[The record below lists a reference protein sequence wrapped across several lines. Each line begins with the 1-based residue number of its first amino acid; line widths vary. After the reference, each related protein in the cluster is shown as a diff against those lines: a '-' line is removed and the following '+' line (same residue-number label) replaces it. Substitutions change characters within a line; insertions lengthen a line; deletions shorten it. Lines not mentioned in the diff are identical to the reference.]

1 VTCTAGAFLA
11 SSTPRSPA
19 FAARRAPAP
28 RRPDGA
34 WEKLAL
40 APGLGRMLQPVAET
54 ADDAAKPLVRDPREV
69 REARLDPELARRRA
83 ETDAI
88 DHALVTRAQAGDR
101 TALGELLHKYGAG
114 LYRSVLLPRL
124 GTETAAKEALA
135 ETYAKVV
142 ANIAKF
148 TWQNVGFYPW
158 LRTVALRVA
167 LDQLRA
173 KKRLVLFEEDD
184 LAREIDATQT
194 TTPVDQQLSDQ
205 RDREAARAKV
215 EAALGAINPRYA
227 RAIRLRVLEE
237 RPREE
242 VAAELGVTTATFDV
256 LLHRAIASL
265 KKSLEA
271 AAGGSPTDAGAPHA
285 ATKDMRHGDG

>member
-1 VTCTAGAFLA
+1 MTCGA
-11 SSTPRSPA
+11 SPLVLSG
-19 FAARRAPAP
+19 FAALGSPSTFAL
-28 RRPDGA
+28 
-34 WEKLAL
+34 EKLGL
-40 APGLGRMLQPVAET
+40 EGRLGRMLGPVPET
-54 ADDAAKPLVRDPREV
+54 ADDAKSLRRDPRE
-69 REARLDPELARRRA
+69 ARPGLDPEQLKRRA
-83 ETDAI
+83 EADAI
-88 DHALVTRAQAGDR
+88 DHELVTRAQAGDR
-101 TALGELLHKYGAG
+101 AALGELLHKYGPG

-124 GTETAAKEALA
+124 ATEANAKEALS

-184 LAREIDATQT
+184 LAREIDAAQT
-194 TTPVDQQLSDQ
+194 TTPVEQQISDQ

-215 EAALGAINPRYA
+215 ESALERINPRYA
-227 RAIRLRVLEE
+227 KAIRLRVLDE

-242 VAAELGVTTATFDV
+242 VATELGVTPATFDV

-265 KKSLEA
+265 KKTLEA
-271 AAGGSPTDAGAPHA
+271 AAPHGSEEDG
-285 ATKDMRHGDG
+285 KRNGDG

>member
-1 VTCTAGAFLA
+1 MRRAARSSSVTCIA
-11 SSTPRSPA
+11 SALSTWQP
-19 FAARRAPAP
+19 
-28 RRPDGA
+28 
-34 WEKLAL
+34 WEKLGRDAS
-40 APGLGRMLQPVAET
+40 PRRMLRPVAET
-54 ADDAAKPLVRDPREV
+54 ADDPAKSLPRDAQSPRDAR
-69 REARLDPELARRRA
+69 RELDPELARRRA
-83 ETDAI
+83 ESDAA
-88 DHALVTRAQAGDR
+88 DHVLVGRAQAGDR
-101 TALGELLHKYGAG
+101 VALGELLSKYGPG

-158 LRTVALRVA
+158 LRTVALRIA

-173 KKRLVLFEEDD
+173 RKRLVLFEEDD
-184 LAREIDATQT
+184 LAREVDAAQTQT
-194 TTPVDQQLSDQ
+194 PVEQQISDQ

-215 EAALGAINPRYA
+215 EQALATINPRYA
-227 RAIRLRVLEE
+227 RAIRRRVLEE

-242 VAAELGVTTATFDV
+242 VAAELGVTPATFDV

-265 KKSLEA
+265 KKTLE
-271 AAGGSPTDAGAPHA
+271 GSGAPGA
-285 ATKDMRHGDG
+285 GDVREAKRNGDG